1 MKVQLNTLIQ
11 PSELCVVRN
20 LIIFSIT
27 IFVPNSAKKK
37 KTLIHTKMREKRK
50 RNYERQVPKVTKFP
64 F

>member
-37 KTLIHTKMREKRK
+37 KKPHPYKNAGKKKKEL
-50 RNYERQVPKVTKFP
+50 
-64 F
+64 

>member
-11 PSELCVVRN
+11 PSELCVVQN

-37 KTLIHTKMREKRK
+37 KPHPYKNAGKKKKEL
-50 RNYERQVPKVTKFP
+50 
-64 F
+64 

>member
-11 PSELCVVRN
+11 PSELCVVQN

-37 KTLIHTKMREKRK
+37 NLIHTKMREKRK
-50 RNYERQVPKVTKFP
+50 RHYERQIPKVTKFP